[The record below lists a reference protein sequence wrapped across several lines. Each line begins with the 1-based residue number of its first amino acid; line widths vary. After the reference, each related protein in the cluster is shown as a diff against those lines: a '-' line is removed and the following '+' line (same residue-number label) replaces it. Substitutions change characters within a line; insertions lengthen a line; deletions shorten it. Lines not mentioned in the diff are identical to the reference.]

1 MNLVISD
8 ERLNKIK
15 ACEKEIRKTHRDFS
29 YSNIPLDDEPT
40 FDLFSSGNTD
50 GIEEFQSNGD
60 KKWLKHYIKPRNIEE
75 LIAFYAM
82 YRPGSM
88 ANLPAYVEG
97 KNNPNG
103 ITYLEPSFKNILAP
117 TCGILV
123 YREQLVRLVHDYC
136 GCSIEDANKIRLRLQ
151 KKKDVQLCRG
161 EFECM
166 SIRQGHGVEETHKVF
181 DYLLGNS
188 AYAIAKSHV
197 IPFVIMAY
205 REAYIKCHF
214 TDVFNEFFLNNDVS
228 DA

>member
-1 MNLVISD
+1 MNLAISD

-29 YSNIPLDDEPT
+29 YSNIPLDDEQT
-40 FDLFSSGNTD
+40 FELFSCGNTD

-75 LIAFYAM
+75 LTAFYAM

-103 ITYLEPSFKNILAP
+103 ITYLESSFKDILAP
-117 TCGILV
+117 TYGILV
-123 YREQLVRLVHDYC
+123 YREQLVQLVHDYC

-151 KKKDVQLCRG
+151 KSRFFSTLTRRCLKMTILSQPLLLRK
-161 EFECM
+161 
-166 SIRQGHGVEETHKVF
+166 SIRMPMRDLSLQ
-181 DYLLGNS
+181 LSS
-188 AYAIAKSHV
+188 AILEMSLQKRQK
-197 IPFVIMAY
+197 MAQFQY
-205 REAYIKCHF
+205 SARI
-214 TDVFNEFFLNNDVS
+214 
-228 DA
+228 